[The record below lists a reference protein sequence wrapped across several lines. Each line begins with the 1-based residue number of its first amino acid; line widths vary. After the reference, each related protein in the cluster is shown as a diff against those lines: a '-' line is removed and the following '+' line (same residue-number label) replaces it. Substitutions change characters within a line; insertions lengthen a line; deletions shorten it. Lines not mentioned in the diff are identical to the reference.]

1 MELSYIYIYRK
12 HERIYKKVNRMSKWI
27 YQVCGIQDQYM
38 KKSIAYLLANKHL
51 KPNSNIT
58 MYSSIKKHEIPR
70 DTLAKYMQNL

>member
-58 MYSSIKKHEIPR
+58 MYSSINKHEIPR
-70 DTLAKYMQNL
+70 ETLAKYMQNL